1 MKLGIINGW
10 EEGNIKY
17 VSDKGLEA
25 VEFCVNHNY
34 NSAEFLAKAPD
45 IKGYCKKYNV
55 IVGSMG
61 RWGMKRIDDNGEIID
76 VEIVPKTITKEVRDI
91 IDLSIK
97 DDKTKGKKKM
107 SKSDAEKTI
116 ALMTEQMQKA
126 AKNLDFELAAALRD
140 KIFELRANQK

>member
-17 VSDKGLEA
+17 VSEKGLEA

-45 IKGYCKKYNV
+45 IKGYCEKYNV

-61 RWGMKRIDDNGEIID
+61 RWGMKRIDDNGE
-76 VEIVPKTITKEVRDI
+76 K
-91 IDLSIK
+91 
-97 DDKTKGKKKM
+97 
-107 SKSDAEKTI
+107 
-116 ALMTEQMQKA
+116 
-126 AKNLDFELAAALRD
+126 
-140 KIFELRANQK
+140 